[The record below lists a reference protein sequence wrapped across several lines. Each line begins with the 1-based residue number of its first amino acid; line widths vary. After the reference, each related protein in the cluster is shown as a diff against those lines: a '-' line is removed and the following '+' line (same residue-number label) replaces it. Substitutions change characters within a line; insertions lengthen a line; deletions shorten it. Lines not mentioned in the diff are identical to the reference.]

1 MQFRIDAR
9 HANLWLSKHYV
20 GSEKVNCWS
29 LEGNYITIQRLL
41 ENTWCV
47 ILSLMVY
54 FIMLSW
60 KKVFN
65 VVKFNLSNT
74 MDKAKNMQWRLSH
87 VLRGLQK
94 PTKPNLSSKSLREFV
109 LLSSWAYFDSVID
122 WSWVNP
128 IMQCVAE
135 PCGQT
140 AVYIRALISLPG
152 EQLQI

>member
-1 MQFRIDAR
+1 MQ
-9 HANLWLSKHYV
+9 
-20 GSEKVNCWS
+20 
-29 LEGNYITIQRLL
+29 Q
-41 ENTWCV
+41 
-47 ILSLMVY
+47 
-54 FIMLSW
+54 
-60 KKVFN
+60 
-65 VVKFNLSNT
+65 
-74 MDKAKNMQWRLSH
+74 RLSH

-94 PTKPNLSSKSLREFV
+94 PTKAKFSPGVCFCRPAELCL
-109 LLSSWAYFDSVID
+109 DSVID

>member
-1 MQFRIDAR
+1 
-9 HANLWLSKHYV
+9 
-20 GSEKVNCWS
+20 
-29 LEGNYITIQRLL
+29 
-41 ENTWCV
+41 
-47 ILSLMVY
+47 
-54 FIMLSW
+54 
-60 KKVFN
+60 
-65 VVKFNLSNT
+65 
-74 MDKAKNMQWRLSH
+74 MDKAKTTQQRLSH

-94 PTKPNLSSKSLREFV
+94 ATKANLSSKSLREFV

-152 EQLQI
+152 ERLQI